1 MSDSFVVRVALCVMP
16 WFSKSTESGDTLL
29 SDDTPLDDD
38 VPRGNALLGDALL
51 AGDVLLELKYIFWL

>member
-16 WFSKSTESGDTLL
+16 WFSKSMESGDALL
-29 SDDTPLDDD
+29 GDDTPLDDD
-38 VPRGNALLGDALL
+38 APLGDALLDDTLL